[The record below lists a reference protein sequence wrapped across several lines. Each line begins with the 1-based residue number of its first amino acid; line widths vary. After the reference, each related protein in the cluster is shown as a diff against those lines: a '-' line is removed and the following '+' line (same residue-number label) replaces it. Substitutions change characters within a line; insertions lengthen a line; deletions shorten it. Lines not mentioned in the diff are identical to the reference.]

1 MSALIAALVLAAAG
15 PATPV
20 GLGMREYRFSVYRS
34 SVHAGTVDLQHDEL
48 RRGRPQPARQRPGGY
63 RSAVSRDVAPAGG
76 HLRFTVRLLRAGTY
90 RLVCLKPGHAA
101 KGMKATLRVTRRH
114 AELTSPT
121 VCRISDLPG
130 WC

>member
-1 MSALIAALVLAAAG
+1 MTALIAALVLVMSTPPT

-34 SVHAGTVDLQHDEL
+34 SVHAGRVNFNMTNFGEDAHNL
-48 RRGRPQPARQRPGGY
+48 RLTGPGGY

-76 HLRFTVRLLRAGTY
+76 HLRFTVHLLRAGTY

-101 KGMKATLRVTRRH
+101 KGMKATLRVTRH
-114 AELTSPT
+114 T
-121 VCRISDLPG
+121 
-130 WC
+130 